1 MTRMNYLP
9 GEISPGVHMTIAV
22 KTSPDFVRSTTS
34 LRDAMR
40 HVAEGVS
47 IVTAGTGDD
56 RTGLTVTSAA
66 SLSTEPPTMIVCVN
80 RNASAWPVIQ
90 KYRHFCINYLARTQR
105 DVAERFAGSGGVKGR
120 DRYAGA
126 SWTTLVTQ
134 APVLTDALASIDCH
148 VEEFIE
154 RHTHAII
161 IGRVGAVHVNGGK
174 PLVYGHGRYG
184 TFL

>member
-1 MTRMNYLP
+1 
-9 GEISPGVHMTIAV
+9 MTIAV
-22 KTSPDFVRSTTS
+22 KASPDFIRNATS

-47 IVTAGTGDD
+47 VVTAGTGDD

-66 SLSTEPPTMIVCVN
+66 SLSVEPPTMIICVN

-90 KYRHFCINYLARTQR
+90 RHRHFCVNYLAHTQR
-105 DVAERFAGSGGVKGR
+105 DIAERFAGRDGVKGR

-161 IGRVGAVHVNGGK
+161 IGLVGAVHVNGGK
-174 PLVYGHGRYG
+174 PLIYGHGRYG